1 MKIKSYSKINLSL
14 RVLKKLKNGMHNIE
28 TNSALVNLSDEIII
42 KKDNKDK
49 IIFKGK
55 FKNKINSKN
64 NSVITT
70 LQVLRELNL
79 IKKFYRITIQKN
91 IPVYA
96 GLGGG
101 TSNSVSIVKY
111 FLNKKL
117 NEKLISIFEKKIG
130 SDFRL
135 FLNKY
140 SFQKK
145 LGKVLKTKNKLIFP
159 IIIVFPYV
167 NCITK
172 NMYNLNKSFSSP
184 SDNFYSRKISKKKF
198 IEMIKKDKNDLQKI
212 AEEKYSKIYFLIK
225 SLNNQEGCI
234 FSRMTGSG
242 SACYGVFK
250 SKETAKLALIKL
262 KRKYPK
268 YWCVITKTI

>member
-1 MKIKSYSKINLSL
+1 MQIKSFSKINLTL

-28 TNSALVNLSDEIII
+28 TNSALVNIYDEINI
-42 KKDNKDK
+42 KKNKKDK

-55 FKNKINSKN
+55 FKDKINSKKN
-64 NSVITT
+64 TVSETIN
-70 LQVLRELNL
+70 LLR
-79 IKKFYRITIQKN
+79 KFKILKNYYKIVVKKN

-101 TSNSVSIVKY
+101 TGNSVSLVK
-111 FLNKKL
+111 FFLKKKLNKKL
-117 NEKLISIFEKKIG
+117 ISFLEKKIG

-135 FLNKY
+135 FLNNY

-145 LGKVLKTKNKLIFP
+145 LGKVFKNKNNIQSS
-159 IIIVFPYV
+159 IIIVYPNIECKTPNIYRSV
-167 NCITK
+167 K
-172 NMYNLNKSFSSP
+172 NFSLHSG
-184 SDNFYSRKISKKKF
+184 SYYLKKIKQDSF
-198 IEMIKKDKNDLQKI
+198 IEALKKDQNDLQKI
-212 AEEKYSKIYFLIK
+212 VEKKYPKISTLLKIINK
-225 SLNNQEGCI
+225 QEGCV

-250 SKETAKLALIKL
+250 SKKTAKLAFTKL